1 MLTTIINARLTYSNH
16 YNIDITKAV
25 SAPSL
30 SLMIYRY
37 KFQKLDIPILKRNL
51 DSIIRESYFG
61 GSSDYYKFHGINLK
75 YYDVNSLY
83 PYAAQQC

>member
-1 MLTTIINARLTYSNH
+1 
-16 YNIDITKAV
+16 
-25 SAPSL
+25 
-30 SLMIYRY
+30 MIYRY

-83 PYAAQQC
+83 PWSTIYAMLNDIPLLYLGESKYKKRGDILYI